1 MALIFGDAA
10 CPIAALIKL
19 IAEMLGYDVPISLFD
34 IGSFHMPLALGC
46 ILAVILGVLL
56 LFVGKYIL
64 KLARR
69 YITWILSLKHTML
82 GHQEENQ

>member
-46 ILAVILGVLL
+46 ILSVILRVFL

-69 YITWILSLKHTML
+69 YITWIVSLKHTML